1 MIKKNIHTDLAPKA
15 VGPYS
20 QAVVYNNT
28 VYCSGQIALDP
39 GNMNLVSDN
48 IEEQTKQIMK
58 NLEAVLLE
66 AGSNFGKVVKC
77 TIYILDMK
85 HFETVNRVYGSFFGE
100 EPPARE
106 TVAVSA
112 LPKGAAVEISCIAA
126 L

>member
-1 MIKKNIHTDLAPKA
+1 MAPKA

-48 IEEQTKQIMK
+48 IEEQTKQVMK

>member
-1 MIKKNIHTDLAPKA
+1 MIKKNIHTDMAPKA

-48 IEEQTKQIMK
+48 IEEQTKQVMK

>member
-1 MIKKNIHTDLAPKA
+1 MIKKNIHTDMAPEA

-39 GNMNLVSDN
+39 VKMNLVSDN
-48 IEEQTKQIMK
+48 IEEQTKQVMK

-66 AGSNFGKVVKC
+66 AGSNFGKVLKC
-77 TIYILDMK
+77 TIYILDME
-85 HFETVNRVYGSFFGE
+85 HFNTVNRVYGSFFGE

-106 TVAVSA
+106 TVAVSS